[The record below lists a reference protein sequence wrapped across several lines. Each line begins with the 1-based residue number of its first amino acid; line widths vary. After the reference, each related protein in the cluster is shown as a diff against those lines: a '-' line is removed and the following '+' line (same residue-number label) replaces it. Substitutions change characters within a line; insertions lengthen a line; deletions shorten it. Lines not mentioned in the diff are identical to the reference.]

1 MLEGNRAIVT
11 NATVE
16 NGCWQG
22 NTPWSLARHLNH
34 SQLDS
39 NAEGR
44 AVASEDHCILATTG
58 FSSHQPDSRFCLLG
72 ALPLPTSTIPFMSR
86 VVERFPPLWAVL
98 PYETLPISLTT
109 WELLHDRVSQTL
121 WMIEIS
127 WRIWWE
133 LAVTPPI
140 HWLSRE
146 REDWESV
153 LLIIT
158 IISGDAY
165 HQES

>member
-1 MLEGNRAIVT
+1 MVSGPA
-11 NATVE
+11 
-16 NGCWQG
+16 
-22 NTPWSLARHLNH
+22 LNH

-58 FSSHQPDSRFCLLG
+58 FPVTSKLRFCLLG

-86 VVERFPPLWAVL
+86 VVEVSSTLGCTAL
-98 PYETLPISLTT
+98 PETLPISLTT

-127 WRIWWE
+127 GEFDENWQSHPSP
-133 LAVTPPI
+133 LT
-140 HWLSRE
+140 LRE

-153 LLIIT
+153 F
-158 IISGDAY
+158 
-165 HQES
+165 